1 VIGAGIAHAA
11 VAHAA
16 PLAAVDTLFGSLPGA
31 VESGLVAGALLP
43 LLGMWVVLQ
52 RVVFLGV
59 TLAQVAAAGV
69 ALGLVLGWPV
79 LPLGI
84 GLTLAVVAGGFVTGD
99 RGGRWTDSSLG
110 ALFCAAS
117 ALALLFISRSPAE
130 LDEVNHVLHGN
141 LIYAGEGDA
150 ALLSGVLLAAVLL
163 LGACFKE
170 LLLAS
175 FDLETAA
182 ALGLRARG
190 WLALL
195 FAVLAV
201 VLALSMRTTGS
212 LLSFAML
219 VLPPLAALRLRLGL
233 RGSFVGASL
242 LGLVGSAAGLAL
254 AFHADLHL
262 ESSITLCL
270 FLLIPV
276 CAAWTRHPLLGASL
290 AAALVFGGLQ
300 LEPLETEPHHHHPP
314 ADADPDAAPRWHL
327 DAHLDARA
335 EGDALRV
342 DWVLDVQRPADAASA
357 ASPDPEPF
365 PPSLWLVVTGDGLFH
380 EHELIH
386 DAREL
391 PSGASQHR
399 GSFLVDGAPALTHVD
414 GQLWSASMLEG
425 APLPGDRADVAG
437 CDL

>member
-1 VIGAGIAHAA
+1 MLTAVI
-11 VAHAA
+11 
-16 PLAAVDTLFGSLPGA
+16 DMLFGSLPGA
-31 VESGLVAGALLP
+31 VETGLIAGALLP

-84 GLTLAVVAGGFVTGD
+84 GLTLAVVASGFVGGD

-117 ALALLFISRSPAE
+117 ALSLLFISRSPAE
-130 LDEVNHVLHGN
+130 LDEVQHVLHGN
-141 LIYAGEGDA
+141 LIFASESDA
-150 ALLSGVLLAAVLL
+150 AFLGAALVVAVLL
-163 LGACFKE
+163 LVAFFKQ

-175 FDLETAA
+175 FDLETAS

-190 WLALL
+190 WMALL
-195 FAVLAV
+195 FGVLAV

-219 VLPPLAALRLRLGL
+219 VLPPLAALRLQLGL
-233 RGSFVGASL
+233 RASFVGASVLGL
-242 LGLVGSAAGLAL
+242 LGTAAGLAL

-276 CAAWTRHPLLGASL
+276 CAGWARHPLIGVALAGAL
-290 AAALVFGGLQ
+290 LFGGLQ
-300 LEPLETEPHHHHPP
+300 LEPIETEPHHHH
-314 ADADPDAAPRWHL
+314 ATDDADQADRWHL
-327 DAHLDARA
+327 DAHLSARA

-342 DWVLDVQRPADAASA
+342 DWVLDVLRPALPGADPVSA
-357 ASPDPEPF
+357 PQADDDPF
-365 PPSLWLVVTGDGLFH
+365 PASLWLVITGDGLFH
-380 EHELIH
+380 EHELLH
-386 DAREL
+386 HADEL
-391 PSGASQHR
+391 PRGTSQHS
-399 GSFLVDGAPALTHVD
+399 GSFLVEGAPAQGHVD

-425 APLPGDRADVAG
+425 EPLAGDRANVAG